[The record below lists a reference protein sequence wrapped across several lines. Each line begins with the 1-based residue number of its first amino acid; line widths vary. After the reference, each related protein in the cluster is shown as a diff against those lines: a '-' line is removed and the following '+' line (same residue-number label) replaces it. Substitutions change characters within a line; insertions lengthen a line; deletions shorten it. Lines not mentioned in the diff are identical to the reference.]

1 VTIGD
6 RRVTRL
12 ATQPWPAATERLLVR
27 APAAGTIHPEVR
39 AIDLLALASGT
50 EMRRADEQL
59 EAVLGHLPVVGHLE
73 YMQTVLATDH
83 FNAFSST
90 NTRGYCLDN

>member
-6 RRVTRL
+6 RRVTRQ

-39 AIDLLALASGT
+39 AIDLPTLASGT
-50 EMRRADEQL
+50 EMTDGPMNSSKPCSVTQPAAS
-59 EAVLGHLPVVGHLE
+59 AVDGLLR
-73 YMQTVLATDH
+73 
-83 FNAFSST
+83 NS
-90 NTRGYCLDN
+90 